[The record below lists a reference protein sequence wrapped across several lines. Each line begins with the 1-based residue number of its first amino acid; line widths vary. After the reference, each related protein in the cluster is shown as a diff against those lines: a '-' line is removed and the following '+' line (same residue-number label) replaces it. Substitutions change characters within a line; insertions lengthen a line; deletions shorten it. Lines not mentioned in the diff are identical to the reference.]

1 MAQDNLKARRWIQ
14 DTLKF
19 TEGTAR
25 KIYEV
30 RDPFPRKSG
39 EWPPY
44 PRTNGE
50 NILPAKFEPHIFPP
64 PTPLSLMWQMYTH
77 KFSAPVTVLSL
88 CLSTRIPSFWE
99 YQDTESRLFRVFE
112 KTWHLVWERSQE
124 YQIHCYWS
132 ESLLMH
138 KQQMFNYG
146 NFQSQVQRAENLQG
160 PNTPKCSC
168 NLLALCGIGTW
179 NIGKDSLPC
188 KDWLKKQAW
197 KLIFIVFSTIGRCI
211 HTRKYS

>member
-1 MAQDNLKARRWIQ
+1 MRSGIHSQGNQGSGLHTQEQMA
-14 DTLKF
+14 
-19 TEGTAR
+19 
-25 KIYEV
+25 KIICLQSLNKINYT
-30 RDPFPRKSG
+30 F
-39 EWPPY
+39 
-44 PRTNGE
+44 
-50 NILPAKFEPHIFPP
+50 FPP

-77 KFSAPVTVLSL
+77 KLSAPVTVLSV
-88 CLSTRIPSFWE
+88 CLSTRIPSLWE

-112 KTWHLVWERSQE
+112 KTWHLVRERSQE
-124 YQIHCYWS
+124 SQIHWYLS

-146 NFQSQVQRAENLQG
+146 NFQSQVQGTENLQG

-188 KDWLKKQAW
+188 KSRLKKQAW
-197 KLIFIVFSTIGRCI
+197 K
-211 HTRKYS
+211 

>member
-1 MAQDNLKARRWIQ
+1 MNSGYI
-14 DTLKF
+14 
-19 TEGTAR
+19 
-25 KIYEV
+25 KIHWRYSQEDLWGQGSIPKEIRGV
-30 RDPFPRKSG
+30 ASIPKDKWWKYFACKV
-39 EWPPY
+39 W
-44 PRTNGE
+44 TT
-50 NILPAKFEPHIFPP
+50 HFPP

-197 KLIFIVFSTIGRCI
+197 KSIFIVFSTIGRCV